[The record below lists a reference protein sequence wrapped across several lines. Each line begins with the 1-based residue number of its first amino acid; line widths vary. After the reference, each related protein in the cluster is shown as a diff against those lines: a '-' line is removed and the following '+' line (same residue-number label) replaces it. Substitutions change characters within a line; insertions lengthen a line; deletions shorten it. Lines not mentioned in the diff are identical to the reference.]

1 MLAFYTAVERVKD
14 ADASF
19 LNSNTETLYTVHNCV
34 HTIESW
40 RHECIIQTSGNRTPT
55 DNDLCSG
62 FCHLA

>member
-1 MLAFYTAVERVKD
+1 MLAFDASVESVTD

-19 LNSNTETLYTVHNCV
+19 LNSNTEILYTAHNCV
-34 HTIESW
+34 QTIESW
-40 RHECIIQTSGNRTPT
+40 RHKCIIQTSGNHTPT